1 MKFKS
6 VNIVGFRAYAKEGD
20 GFFDFHNKKGDI
32 SNFVSIYAPNGFG
45 KSSFYDAMEWS
56 ITNNISR
63 YIRDSLRVINQGT
76 SKNLNSEGSGQRI
89 LRNRYISNTDP
100 SYVDVQATNDFKFK
114 KVVKKPRKGA
124 RDYTYDPADTNPE
137 TKNLIDIF
145 LSQDAID
152 SFLKEER
159 PELRY
164 DKFMSVFGGDDEKYR
179 KKISLILKLCQKEFL
194 NLNSEINV
202 LKGKISPPELDFSLE
217 KVNQSIDILNKDMGF
232 NFFDKIDSSFNEF
245 KSIELKTKINKEI
258 FNFEQNILTF
268 DNSKIEVLNI
278 IEKIPSLLKLKNE
291 IANRENILINL
302 KTNKEKIL
310 EFERVKDSINK
321 LDEERKY
328 LDSELRDF
336 YFIQDKI
343 NDLLLLISNFK
354 FIEEKTIEL
363 RDIVKNRNIEN
374 VKAKNEL
381 TNLIK
386 LINTENSKLS
396 DLKIKL
402 SNVDF
407 QFISIENSER
417 VLSNN
422 QNKILDLQNKN
433 NNNHVSLNLLQTQL
447 NKYLNIDIGEK
458 ILLNEFSL
466 LLKPESDFVINFNNA
481 FGNRS
486 VLIDDIAILKKEVEI
501 ISIRENEISDL
512 AVKISDIVNDSK
524 LDTCPICKTKH
535 ESFDQLINK
544 IIDNSSSSARL
555 NLLRKNI
562 IEKENNLNS
571 INEFINKGVVYLTN
585 LKNNSLNEINVKIN
599 RINYDIFESDSL
611 ISSLVEENEKLIHHL
626 NSLKTETLNLSKD
639 NFIESLNLEIN
650 GILNNINA
658 LNRKYIDLN
667 NMIDEYNDKNNLDKI
682 NLNKFES
689 EILQYTSSEL
699 YILYAK
705 IKERYS
711 VLNGL
716 EKSFFSEKIEFFN
729 SKLNEIK
736 IQLNLFD
743 KNLNEI
749 NLFLNCNGNHHSISI
764 IENEI
769 NIISEEI
776 KIFLKNSNEITS
788 IIGKYIDVDIDN
800 TNYNELKLNLSA
812 KIKVFEGGISNL
824 KKNVL
829 NLKTLDFQ
837 VSQTLP
843 YLSYLDTKKTI
854 NNKELKL
861 INLESLISKIKIDLD
876 VINQRLISKID
887 NFFYTKLIN
896 KIYKKIDPHPF
907 FKDVKFECVF
917 NEDEKPRLEVYLYE
931 KDSHS
936 PISPSLYFSSA
947 QLNIL
952 SLSIFLAR
960 ALHVEYKGKPVNAIL
975 IDDPIQSMDS
985 INVLATIDLLRNIS
999 KKFDKQIILSTHDEN
1014 FHELLKLKL
1023 SESELGAK
1031 FISFSSYGKVIQD

>member
-6 VNIVGFRAYAKEGD
+6 VNIVGFRAYAEEGD
-20 GFFDFHNKKGDI
+20 GFFDFHNNNGEI
-32 SNFVSIYAPNGFG
+32 ANFVSIYAPNGFG

-89 LRNRYISNTDP
+89 LRNRYISSTDP
-100 SYVDVQATNDFKFK
+100 SYVDVKATNDFNFK
-114 KVVKKPRKGA
+114 KEVKKPRKGA

-179 KKISLILKLCQKEFL
+179 KKISLILKLSQKEAL
-194 NLNSEINV
+194 NLNLEIKE
-202 LKGKISPPELDFSLE
+202 LKGKISPPELDFSIE
-217 KVNQSIDILNKDMGF
+217 KVNQSIDMLNKNMGGI
-232 NFFDKIDSSFNEF
+232 FFDKIESSFNEF

-258 FNFEQNILTF
+258 FNIEQNILTTEK
-268 DNSKIEVLNI
+268 SKTEVLYS
-278 IEKIPSLLKLKNE
+278 IEKIPNLLKLKNS
-291 IANRENILINL
+291 IISKENILNNL
-302 KTNKEKIL
+302 KINKEKIL
-310 EFERVKDSINK
+310 ELERIKDNVNK
-321 LDEERKY
+321 LEIDIK
-328 LDSELRDF
+328 LLSSELQDF
-336 YFIQDKI
+336 YFIQNKI
-343 NDLLLLISNFK
+343 NDLSLCISNLELYENK
-354 FIEEKTIEL
+354 VLESKDTIRIRSAENINVNNEVKDLIE
-363 RDIVKNRNIEN
+363 
-374 VKAKNEL
+374 
-381 TNLIK
+381 

-396 DLKIKL
+396 DLKTQLGK
-402 SNVDF
+402 VDF
-407 QFISIENSER
+407 QFSLIESNEQI
-417 VLSNN
+417 LINN
-422 QNKILDLQNKN
+422 QRKIIDLKN
-433 NNNHVSLNLLQTQL
+433 RNYNNQVSLNLFQDQL

-458 ILLNEFSL
+458 VLLNEFSL
-466 LLKPESDFVINFNNA
+466 LLKPQSDFLINFNNSFA
-481 FGNRS
+481 NRS
-486 VLIDDIAILKKEVEI
+486 NLINDIAILENEVEI
-501 ISIRENEISDL
+501 ISIREDEISDL
-512 AVKISDIVNDSK
+512 VLKVSAIVNDSK

-535 ESFDQLINK
+535 ETFDQLINK
-544 IIDNSSSSARL
+544 IIDNSSSNARL

-562 IEKENNLNS
+562 IEKNNELNDIDKF
-571 INEFINKGVVYLTN
+571 INEGVIYLN
-585 LKNNSLNEINVKIN
+585 GLKNNLLSEISEKIN
-599 RINYDIFESDSL
+599 KVNHDISESGSSIISL
-611 ISSLVEENEKLIHHL
+611 TEENEKLISYL
-626 NSLKTETLNLSKD
+626 NPLKAETLNLSKND
-639 NFIESLNLEIN
+639 FIESLNLKIN
-650 GILNNINA
+650 DATNNIDE
-658 LNRKYIDLN
+658 LNRRNIHLTDVIKKYNAEIYLEQVN
-667 NMIDEYNDKNNLDKI
+667 I
-682 NLNKFES
+682 NKFES
-689 EILQYTSSEL
+689 VILQYSTTEL
-699 YILYAK
+699 YVLYSK

-711 VLNGL
+711 IANGS
-716 EKSFFSEKIEFFN
+716 ENKFFLEKIEFLNF
-729 SKLNEIK
+729 KLNETK
-736 IQLNLFD
+736 SQFD
-743 KNLNEI
+743 LSNKNLAEI
-749 NLFLNCNGNHHSISI
+749 NLFLNNYGNHQSLFIV
-764 IENEI
+764 ENEI
-769 NIISEEI
+769 NILSEEL

-788 IIGKYIDVDIDN
+788 IIGKYINIANVN
-800 TNYNELKLNLSA
+800 FNEMKLNLSA
-812 KIKVFEGGISNL
+812 KVKDFEDDIAIL
-824 KKNVL
+824 KNNAL

-843 YLSYLDTKKTI
+843 YILYLDTKESI

-861 INLESLISKIKIDLD
+861 INLDSLISKIKLDLEI
-876 VINQRLISKID
+876 VNQRLLSKID

-907 FKDVKFECVF
+907 FKNVKFECVF

-931 KDSHS
+931 KDSQS

-960 ALHVEYKGKPVNAIL
+960 ALHVEHKGKPVNAIL

-1023 SESELGAK
+1023 SETELGAK
-1031 FISFSSYGKVIQD
+1031 FISFSSYGKVIQN